1 MKNLNDTNI
10 LKMSDLMRYNG
21 RYKIK
26 NENIAEHSFY
36 VGYNVLNICHKYNI
50 PDEIKLK
57 ALEFAVIH
65 DIPELYTNDIC
76 YITKRDNPKLAAILD
91 EVERDFV
98 ENEMPEIKDAFIK
111 LQESK
116 CSIEHLILKLADSL
130 SVQQFANRELALGN
144 KSDDMLEIERESRER
159 CSNLENLLIKM
170 LSLRG
175 NHE

>member
-98 ENEMPEIKDAFIK
+98 ENEMPEIRDAFFE
-111 LQESK
+111 LQNSK
-116 CSIEHLILKLADSL
+116 NSIEHIILKLADGL
-130 SVQQFANRELALGN
+130 SVLQFASREISLGN
-144 KSDDMLEIERESRER
+144 QSEEMLEIQNESKQRVEQ
-159 CSNLENLLIKM
+159 LENTLKNIIK
-170 LSLRG
+170 
-175 NHE
+175 EDK

>member
-36 VGYNVLNICHKYNI
+36 VAYNVLNICHKYNI

-57 ALEFAVIH
+57 ALEYAVIH

-91 EVERDFV
+91 EVERNFV
-98 ENEMPEIKDAFIK
+98 ENEMPEIRDAFFE
-111 LQESK
+111 LQNSK
-116 CSIEHLILKLADSL
+116 NSIEHTILKLADGL
-130 SVQQFANRELALGN
+130 SVLQFASREIALGN
-144 KSDDMLEIERESRER
+144 QSEEMLGIKNESKQRVEQ
-159 CSNLENLLIKM
+159 LENR
-170 LSLRG
+170 LR
-175 NHE
+175 NIVKEDK

>member
-10 LKMSDLMRYNG
+10 LKMSDLLRYNG

-26 NENIAEHSFY
+26 NESIAEHSFY
-36 VGYNVLNICHKYNI
+36 VAYNVLSICHKYNI

-98 ENEMPEIKDAFIK
+98 ENEMPEIRDAFFE
-111 LQESK
+111 LQNSK
-116 CSIEHLILKLADSL
+116 NSIEHTILKLADGL
-130 SVQQFANRELALGN
+130 SVLQFASREIALGN
-144 KSDDMLEIERESRER
+144 QSEEMLEIHNESKRRVEQ
-159 CSNLENLLIKM
+159 LENI
-170 LSLRG
+170 LR
-175 NHE
+175 NIVKEDK

>member
-1 MKNLNDTNI
+1 MINLNDSKI

-26 NENIAEHSFY
+26 NESIAEHSFY
-36 VGYNVLNICHKYNI
+36 VGYNVLNICHKYGI
-50 PDEIKLK
+50 SDEIKLK
-57 ALEFAVIH
+57 ALEYAVIH
-65 DIPELYTNDIC
+65 DIPELYTNDIS
-76 YITKRDNPKLAAILD
+76 YITKRDNPKLAEMLNT
-91 EVERDFV
+91 VEREFV
-98 ENEMPEIKDAFIK
+98 INEMPEIKEAFIK
-111 LQESK
+111 LQNSK
-116 CSIEHLILKLADSL
+116 ASIEHLILKLADSL

-170 LSLRG
+170 LSLGG

>member
-26 NENIAEHSFY
+26 NESIAEHSFY

-91 EVERDFV
+91 EVERNFV
-98 ENEMPEIKDAFIK
+98 ENEMPEIRGAFFE
-111 LQESK
+111 LQNSK
-116 CSIEHLILKLADSL
+116 NSIEHTILKLADGL
-130 SVQQFANRELALGN
+130 SVLQFASREIALGN
-144 KSDDMLEIERESRER
+144 QSEEMLGIKNESKQRVEQ
-159 CSNLENLLIKM
+159 LENI
-170 LSLRG
+170 LR
-175 NHE
+175 NIVKEDK

>member
-26 NENIAEHSFY
+26 NESIAEHSFY

-98 ENEMPEIKDAFIK
+98 ENEMPEIRDAFFE
-111 LQESK
+111 LQNSK
-116 CSIEHLILKLADSL
+116 NSIEHTILKLADGL
-130 SVQQFANRELALGN
+130 SVLQFASREIALGN
-144 KSDDMLEIERESRER
+144 QSEEMLGIKNESKQRVEQ
-159 CSNLENLLIKM
+159 LENI
-170 LSLRG
+170 LR
-175 NHE
+175 NIVKEDK

>member
-36 VGYNVLNICHKYNI
+36 VAYNVLNICHKYNI

-98 ENEMPEIKDAFIK
+98 ENEMPEIRDAFFE
-111 LQESK
+111 LQNSK
-116 CSIEHLILKLADSL
+116 NSIEHTILKLADGL
-130 SVQQFANRELALGN
+130 SVLQFASREIALGN
-144 KSDDMLEIERESRER
+144 QSEEMLEIQNESKQRVEQ
-159 CSNLENLLIKM
+159 LENI
-170 LSLRG
+170 LR
-175 NHE
+175 NIVKEDK

>member
-36 VGYNVLNICHKYNI
+36 VAYNVLNICHKYNI

-91 EVERDFV
+91 EVEKDFV
-98 ENEMPEIKDAFIK
+98 ENEMPEIRDAFFE
-111 LQESK
+111 LQNSK
-116 CSIEHLILKLADSL
+116 NSIEHTILKLADGL
-130 SVQQFANRELALGN
+130 SVLQFASREIALGN
-144 KSDDMLEIERESRER
+144 QSEEMLEIQNESKQRVEQ
-159 CSNLENLLIKM
+159 LENI
-170 LSLRG
+170 LR
-175 NHE
+175 NIVKEDK